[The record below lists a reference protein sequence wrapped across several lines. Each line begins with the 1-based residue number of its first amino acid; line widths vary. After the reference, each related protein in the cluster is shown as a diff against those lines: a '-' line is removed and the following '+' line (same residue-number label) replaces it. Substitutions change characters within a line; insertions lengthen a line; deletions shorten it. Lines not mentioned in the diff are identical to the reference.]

1 VFRFNYTGLSYLVL
15 PKLFSLSL
23 SRAQEVPGFFVRF
36 VFLASAAGGE
46 EKVALDDDHDWGGKD
61 IPDVFED

>member
-1 VFRFNYTGLSYLVL
+1 ML